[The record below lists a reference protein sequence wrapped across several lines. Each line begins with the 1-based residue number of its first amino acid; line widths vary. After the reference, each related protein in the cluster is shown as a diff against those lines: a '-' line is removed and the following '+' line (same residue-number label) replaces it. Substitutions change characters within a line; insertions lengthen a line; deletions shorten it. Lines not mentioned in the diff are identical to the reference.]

1 MAIADSAPVTTQ
13 PVFSAGVVRISRDGF
28 THGLLWTM
36 LLLLY
41 LLSGVLTI
49 ASGYLYRMG
58 LMSFLVLPLLLVR
71 GLRIDRTFLAFTLL
85 VGAVLASG
93 VVSDST
99 LTQIVTFLRIPIFAY
114 LVYYL
119 TSVAVNA
126 DNIRRIL
133 RFLLIVATVQL
144 PTMLLQ
150 WWAFD
155 KVPESFKQNV
165 GIVDYGFGTFNY
177 MTDYSMSFL
186 LTLLVAWLLLDPR
199 RSGWVRFRLPLA
211 IWYSLTVVVA
221 AAQIMKIGVILIW
234 LIYIVTHLR
243 LRTLLLAGV
252 AMVPLY
258 FGADAM
264 YKAGLLS
271 EDPAQF
277 INRIQWEQRG
287 VSTENYLVGRYDR
300 FGALQFLVFSGNTPL
315 LGDGPSAYTD
325 AVTRETTRGNTG
337 HFFIFFSEV
346 GPVGWLASVLVYAA
360 IAFPIRRGRLRIGL
374 LPVLYFV
381 LINMLSFTSAVMNDI
396 AVVTSFCIM
405 IKLVS
410 MPFFELK
417 TSKTP

>member
-1 MAIADSAPVTTQ
+1 MATLDKTSSRHYTRRPVVFDTLRYFADVT
-13 PVFSAGVVRISRDGF
+13 
-28 THGLLWTM
+28 LWVM
-36 LLLLY
+36 LVLMY
-41 LLSGVLTI
+41 LLSGVLTF
-49 ASGYLYRMG
+49 ASGYVYRMG
-58 LMSFLVLPLLLVR
+58 LMSFLVLPLLLLR

-85 VGAVLASG
+85 VGVVLASG
-93 VVSDST
+93 VVNDST

-119 TSVAVNA
+119 TSVAVNE

-144 PTMLLQ
+144 PVMLLQ

-155 KVPESFKQNV
+155 KVPDQLKIGV
-165 GIVDYGFGTFNY
+165 GLEDYGFGTFNFK
-177 MTDYSMSFL
+177 TDYSASFL

-221 AAQIMKIGVILIW
+221 AAQIMKIGIIVIW

-252 AMVPLY
+252 ATVPLY

-287 VSTENYLVGRYDR
+287 ASTENYLVGRYDR
-300 FGALQFLVFSGNTPL
+300 FGALQFLVFSGNTSL

-325 AVTRETTRGNTG
+325 AITRESTRGNTG
-337 HFFIFFSEV
+337 HFFTFFSEV

-374 LPVLYFV
+374 LPLLYFV

-396 AVVTSFCIM
+396 SVVTSFCIM

>member
-1 MAIADSAPVTTQ
+1 MATIESDAARIYSRRTFVSDVALRRFADVT
-13 PVFSAGVVRISRDGF
+13 
-28 THGLLWTM
+28 LWT
-36 LLLLY
+36 LLALMY
-41 LLSGVLTI
+41 LLSGVLTF
-49 ASGYLYRMG
+49 ASGYVYRMG

-85 VGAVLASG
+85 VGVVLASG
-93 VVSDST
+93 VVNDST

-119 TSVAVNA
+119 TSVAVNE

-221 AAQIMKIGVILIW
+221 AAQIMKIGIIVIW

-287 VSTENYLVGRYDR
+287 ASTENYLVGRYDR
-300 FGALQFLVFSGNTPL
+300 FGALQFLVFSGNTSL

-325 AVTRETTRGNTG
+325 AITRESTRGNTG
-337 HFFIFFSEV
+337 HFFTFFSEV

-374 LPVLYFV
+374 LPLLYFV

-396 AVVTSFCIM
+396 SVVTSFCIM